1 MKSPEGGPHYDNEV
15 SNEGNSMN
23 EQHTPTFLQRMVAK
37 REQNGFTLI
46 ELLIV
51 IIILAI
57 LAAIVVFA
65 VGSTNTN
72 AIASSCNAD
81 AKSVETALEAYKAQ
95 LTAYPATLD
104 DLTTSTVTTVNGVT
118 ETVGPW
124 LKEVPSTTNYT
135 ISFDSSTGVVSVAAP
150 GGPANAYTGNQTNPC
165 NAL

>member
-1 MKSPEGGPHYDNEV
+1 
-15 SNEGNSMN
+15 MN
-23 EQHTPTFLQRMVAK
+23 EQSTPNILQRMVAK
-37 REQNGFTLI
+37 RDQGGFTLI

-95 LTAYPATLD
+95 ITSYPANIAA
-104 DLTTSTVTTVNGVT
+104 LTTSVTTTVNGVN

-124 LKEVPSTTNYT
+124 LKETPSTTNYT
-135 ISFDSSTGVVSVAAP
+135 ISFDSANGNVSVNNLAYP
-150 GGPANAYTGNQTNPC
+150 GTTNPC

>member
-1 MKSPEGGPHYDNEV
+1 MPLPDR
-15 SNEGNSMN
+15 NEGTEHNMST
-23 EQHTPTFLQRMVAK
+23 ERTPNALQRMVAK
-37 REQNGFTLI
+37 RDQGGFTLI

-95 LTAYPATLD
+95 ITSYPANMSTL
-104 DLTTSTVTTVNGVT
+104 TSSFTTTVNGVN

-124 LKEVPSTTNYT
+124 LKEAPSTTNYT
-135 ISFDSSTGVVSVAAP
+135 ISFNSSNGDVSVN
-150 GGPANAYTGNQTNPC
+150 GNAYTGAGTNPC

>member
-1 MKSPEGGPHYDNEV
+1 MQQDQSTEN
-15 SNEGNSMN
+15 
-23 EQHTPTFLQRMVAK
+23 FLQRMVAK
-37 REQNGFTLI
+37 RDQGGFTLI

-95 LTAYPATLD
+95 LTNYPATLD
-104 DLTTSTVTTVNGVT
+104 ALTTSFPTTVNGVS

-150 GGPANAYTGNQTNPC
+150 GGSPVAFTGNTTNPC

>member
-1 MKSPEGGPHYDNEV
+1 
-15 SNEGNSMN
+15 MN
-23 EQHTPTFLQRMVAK
+23 EHSSPNFLQRMVAK
-37 REQNGFTLI
+37 REQGGFTLI

-95 LTAYPATLD
+95 LTTYPASMSA
-104 DLTTSTVTTVNGVT
+104 LTSSTTTTVNGVS
-118 ETVGPW
+118 EVVGPW
-124 LKEVPSTTNYT
+124 LKEIPSSVNYS
-135 ISFDSSTGVVSVAAP
+135 ISFDSSGNVSVA
-150 GGPANAYTGNQTNPC
+150 GPNNNPAAAQYTGATTNPC

>member
-1 MKSPEGGPHYDNEV
+1 
-15 SNEGNSMN
+15 MN
-23 EQHTPTFLQRMVAK
+23 EQSKPNILQRMVA
-37 REQNGFTLI
+37 RRDEGGFTLI

-95 LTAYPATLD
+95 ITTYPASLGA
-104 DLTTSTVTTVNGVT
+104 LTTSVATTVNGVS

-124 LKEVPSTTNYT
+124 LKEAPSTTNYT
-135 ISFDSSTGVVSVAAP
+135 ISFNSANGAVSVN
-150 GGPANAYTGNQTNPC
+150 GNAYPGTANPC
-165 NAL
+165 NPL

>member
-1 MKSPEGGPHYDNEV
+1 
-15 SNEGNSMN
+15 MN
-23 EQHTPTFLQRMVAK
+23 EASTPNILQRMVAK
-37 REQNGFTLI
+37 RDQGGFTLI

-65 VGSTNTN
+65 VGSTNSN

-81 AKSVETALEAYKAQ
+81 AKSVETAMEAYKAQ
-95 LTAYPATLD
+95 LTTYPGSIGA
-104 DLTTSTVTTVNGVT
+104 LTSSTVATVNGVT

-124 LKEVPSTTNYT
+124 LKEAPSSANYI
-135 ISFDSSTGVVSVAAP
+135 ISLDAAAP
-150 GGPANAYTGNQTNPC
+150 CRWPGPNGTPAAAPYDGTTDPC